1 VTAPCSFPVAVAH
14 LIAAYFHKYKGVII
28 VIKSNGYCAIYVA
41 FKEKEIDQV
50 IKFPIASS
58 KKPVSCTA
66 KSSMTNSK
74 PTGPFLGKLFN
85 RAT

>member
-41 FKEKEIDQV
+41 FKEKEID
-50 IKFPIASS
+50 
-58 KKPVSCTA
+58 
-66 KSSMTNSK
+66 
-74 PTGPFLGKLFN
+74 
-85 RAT
+85 